1 MDLKCQV
8 PWISW
13 EFLISMLCMC
23 CTDKC
28 ISLNL
33 DLFIFGNFVLYAY
46 EILVLNSYASSYLK
60 IFITNS
66 IA

>member
-1 MDLKCQV
+1 MFQV
-8 PWISW
+8 KS
-13 EFLISMLCMC
+13 FRYMYFTC
-23 CTDKC
+23 
-28 ISLNL
+28 L
-33 DLFIFGNFVLYAY
+33 DIKKHVLVPETIFLYAY

>member
-1 MDLKCQV
+1 VFQV
-8 PWISW
+8 KS
-13 EFLISMLCMC
+13 FRYMYFTC
-23 CTDKC
+23 
-28 ISLNL
+28 L
-33 DLFIFGNFVLYAY
+33 DIKKHVLVPETIFLYAY